1 MTILLK
7 PFLRQSLLL
16 TLFLFLIAA
25 PSLNA
30 AQFARFAYVV
40 NPYDYTISSYYLNED
55 GMMFPNGMAFTKDKF
70 PATLIIHPNKKYIYS
85 ASRTVDTAPIFE
97 IDPVTGR
104 LTESPYSRFDTRLR
118 SPFSYGF
125 HPNGKFLYVAGR
137 GGGVG
142 GYIVDDKTGAMSH
155 VPSSPFKAGERTRNL
170 TVHPSGN
177 FIYASNAY
185 TNNISAYRVDKKTG
199 TLTQLKNSPF
209 SAGEAG
215 PFDDT
220 FAKLPDIM
228 ENKGGLPYYTASH
241 PSGEFLYVTNWAAA
255 SVSVFRVNQKTG
267 DLSLIGLPVQ
277 TGLTPYAVAVH
288 PSGNFVYASTWG
300 GNDIWVYRVDHAT
313 GMIYPVEGAPF
324 PTLGMK
330 PVDIAFNDDGSRVF
344 VANNGSNSVTIFN
357 SNNDTGALEFVD
369 FAMTRA
375 GAIDIEIFN
384 AEKTVSI
391 IPDFAFILN
400 KAKSE
405 LLVYRVNAETGG
417 FKKLTSTRTGKQ
429 PVAIAHDPLNRFVY
443 VANAG
448 DDTVSAFSVD
458 SKSGQLTEVK
468 GSPYKVG
475 KKPRDIIVDANG
487 WYLYTINED
496 SKDMSVFLIH
506 YSKGQ
511 LAEAQ
516 GSPLSFASQPS
527 RISGDQTSRFIY
539 VGSEEQKSVRV
550 FRFRTAVTPSI
561 FEVDDH
567 GSPFIFNAT
576 PSAIVN
582 DPTGRFTL
590 VTQKESNLLSM
601 FFVQASTGELL
612 QIPGN
617 EIPYKLD
624 GREPVDAV
632 FHPEGKFVYVLNEA
646 SKSIS
651 QIKIER
657 KLGKMAKVADAIKT
671 SGVPTA
677 MSIDPAGKFLYVS
690 NQGKKAL
697 QRFAIDS
704 RSGQLKEVENIALGF
719 TPQSMVISR
728 EFK

>member
-1 MTILLK
+1 MLK
-7 PFLRQSLLL
+7 PYSRRELLI
-16 TLFLFLIAA
+16 FLFLVFYTV

-30 AQFARFAYVV
+30 AQVARFAYVV
-40 NPYDYTISSYYLNED
+40 NPYDYTISSFYLNED
-55 GMMFPNGMAFTKDKF
+55 GVMFPNGMVFTKDKF

-104 LTESPYSRFDTRLR
+104 LTESSHSRFDTRLR

-142 GYIVDDKTGAMSH
+142 GYVVDDKTGAMSH
-155 VPSSPFKAGERTRNL
+155 VPASPFKAGERTRNL

-177 FIYASNAY
+177 FVYASNAY
-185 TNNISAYRVDKKTG
+185 TNNISGYRVDSKTG
-199 TLTQLKNSPF
+199 SLTQLKNSPF
-209 SAGEAG
+209 PAGEAG

-220 FAKLPDIM
+220 FAKLPDVM

-241 PSGEFLYVTNWAAA
+241 PTGEFLYVTNWAAA

-288 PSGNFVYASTWG
+288 PSGKFVYASTWG
-300 GNDIWVYRVDHAT
+300 GNDVWVYRVDHAT

-330 PVDIAFNDDGSRVF
+330 PVDIAFNEDGSLVF
-344 VANNGSNSVTIFN
+344 VANNGSNSVTVFK
-357 SNNDTGALEFVD
+357 SNNDTGALEIVD

-375 GAIDIEIFN
+375 GAIDIELYN

-391 IPDFAFILN
+391 VPNNAFILD
-400 KAKSE
+400 KSKSQLAVYSVDPNTGE
-405 LLVYRVNAETGG
+405 L
-417 FKKLTSTRTGKQ
+417 KKLTSTKTGKQ
-429 PVAIAHDPLNRFVY
+429 PAAVAHDPMNRFVY
-443 VANAG
+443 VANSA
-448 DDTVSAFSVD
+448 DNTVSAFSVD
-458 SKSGQLTEVK
+458 NKSGKLTEVE

-475 KKPRDIIVDANG
+475 KKPIDIVVDANG
-487 WYLYTINED
+487 WYLYTINEE

-516 GSPLSFASQPS
+516 GSPLAFAGQPS
-527 RISGDQTSRFIY
+527 RVSGDQTSRFIY
-539 VGSEEQKSVRV
+539 VGSDEKKSVQV

-561 FEVDDH
+561 FEIDDH
-567 GSPFIFNAT
+567 GSPFIFNSI
-576 PSAIVN
+576 PSATVN

-590 VTQKESNLLSM
+590 VTQKENNLLSM

-612 QIPGN
+612 PIPGN
-617 EIPYKLD
+617 EMPYKLD
-624 GREPVDAV
+624 GREPVDAA
-632 FHPEGKFVYVLNEA
+632 FHPEGKFVYVLNKG

-651 QIKIER
+651 QIKVGR
-657 KLGKMAKVADAIKT
+657 KLGKMSKVANAIKT
-671 SGVPTA
+671 SGTPT
-677 MSIDPAGKFLYVS
+677 SITVDPAGKFLYVT

-704 RSGQLKEVENIALGF
+704 ESGQLKEVEKIALGF